1 MGINSFSSLMPDMQ
15 SRLQNKASHQILDLS
30 KFENKL
36 ENPLVKPSSPT
47 WDELKGK
54 LQDVINMPGYLETRI
69 KALFDEGFGAELVTA
84 AEIARATAYK
94 SRQALFTRSTSKSG
108 GKWEEVTLKV
118 IRKTWEA
125 RRNTLDVIEKLG
137 ITDSKQT
144 KLILSLAH
152 KLRSRILQFLSM
164 ATSKQ
169 TGVTNP
175 KGLFFALTYKALK
188 T

>member
-1 MGINSFSSLMPDMQ
+1 VGITQKKIFEERFSQLK
-15 SRLQNKASHQILDLS
+15 QNRSYELIDL
-30 KFENKL
+30 KKYEKVL
-36 ENPLVKPSSPT
+36 ESPLVKPSSPA
-47 WDELKGK
+47 WSELKEALK
-54 LQDVINMPGYLETRI
+54 DVINMPGYLETRI
-69 KALFDEGFGAELVTA
+69 KALFDEGFGAELLTA

-108 GKWEEVTLKV
+108 GKWDEVTLKV

-137 ITDSKQT
+137 ITDAKQT

-152 KLRSRILQFLSM
+152 KLRGRILQFLSM
-164 ATSKQ
+164 ATNKHS
-169 TGVTNP
+169 GVTNP